1 MNGLFGRARSF
12 LARTLST
19 YWSYLIVSAAFV
31 VSRVIYRVVF
41 DVTFDARPV
50 TYFIQYIPIWLLKHD
65 FWRSILYLHDQA
77 PLQNVMAGGIWV
89 LLGPSRA
96 AVVLDGLYLVFG
108 YAFGLTLLAS
118 IRRLGVPSALAT
130 LGVSLL
136 IASPV
141 AVVYE
146 SWCFYHLPV
155 VLCFSLAL
163 YGLLRHYESG
173 SLRSG
178 IFFFSMLA
186 VAALFRSIYGPLWMA
201 VITAA
206 LLVRPPLG
214 ARGSRR
220 SPRRTLVLAAL
231 APILVVTANVAK
243 TPLLTGQGMGSGMAW
258 SNIPLKIWD
267 YVPGSERER
276 LQSEHLVSRAPEL
289 EAYDT
294 VEGLPP
300 LPVDRV
306 ANTGV
311 PLLDMDITPDGQP
324 NPHALSYA
332 YEIEAYY
339 VPDAKYLLKHERQAY
354 VESVVDGF
362 RDWYC
367 SSPVRDI
374 ILWRS
379 RNARQLKK
387 LLDRLEGRKS
397 RGAAMPALQIGLPLT
412 FLYGVFRLIR
422 ARTRTESERSR
433 TAAILVMLLTIGYEG
448 MGTMLISYGDFSRY
462 RYEVDLFYFAIFA
475 MLVTEVVQALVK
487 VARRA
492 HASSLRRAPV
502 TEESP
507 PLAPALQRNIPP
519 ETSMR

>member
-1 MNGLFGRARSF
+1 MNDRLGRARAF
-12 LARTLST
+12 CARAVST

-31 VSRVIYRVVF
+31 VSRVIYRVAY
-41 DVTFDARPV
+41 DVRFDAEPV

-65 FWRSILYLHDQA
+65 FVRSILYLHDQA
-77 PLQNVMAGGIWV
+77 PLQNMMAGGIWV
-89 LLGPSRA
+89 LLGPERA
-96 AVVLDGLYLVFG
+96 TVILEALYLVFG
-108 YAFGLTLLAS
+108 HAFGLTLLAS

-173 SLRSG
+173 SFRSG
-178 IFFFSMLA
+178 LFFFSMLA
-186 VAALFRSIYGPLWMA
+186 TAALFRSIYGPLWMSA
-201 VITAA
+201 ITAA
-206 LLVRPPLG
+206 LLVRPPSG
-214 ARGSRR
+214 TRGSRR
-220 SPRRTLVLAAL
+220 SPRRTLILAAL
-231 APILVVTANVAK
+231 APILIVTANVVK
-243 TPLLTGQGMGSGMAW
+243 TPLLTGETMGSGMAW
-258 SNIPLKIWD
+258 SNVPVKIWD
-267 YVPGSERER
+267 YIPSMEREQ
-276 LQSEHLVSRAPEL
+276 LQAEHVVSPAPEL

-294 VEGLPP
+294 VEGFPP
-300 LPVDRV
+300 LRTNRV

-311 PLLDMDITPDGQP
+311 PLLDMDVTPDGQP
-324 NPHALSYA
+324 NPHALSYV
-332 YEIEAYY
+332 YEIDAYY
-339 VPDAKYLLKHERQAY
+339 VPDAKYLLKHEWRAY
-354 VESVVDGF
+354 IESVVDGF

-379 RNARQLKK
+379 RNVHQLNR
-387 LLDRLEGRKS
+387 LIDRLEGGKS
-397 RGAAMPALQIGLPLT
+397 RQAAIPALQIGLPLT

-422 ARTRTESERSR
+422 PRSRTESERSR
-433 TAAILVMLLTIGYEG
+433 VAAILFMLLTIAYEG

-462 RYEVDLFYFAIFA
+462 RYEVDPFYFAIFA
-475 MLVTEVVQALVK
+475 MLVTEVVQVFVK
-487 VARRA
+487 VARKA
-492 HASSLRRAPV
+492 HASFPPRAPTV
-502 TEESP
+502 DD
-507 PLAPALQRNIPP
+507 PASLLPTLQRNIPP

>member
-1 MNGLFGRARSF
+1 MNGLPGRARVF
-12 LARTLST
+12 CARAAST

-31 VSRVIYRVVF
+31 VSRVIYRLVY
-41 DVTFDARPV
+41 DVRFDAQPV

-65 FWRSILYLHDQA
+65 FVRSILYLHDQA

-89 LLGPSRA
+89 LLGPARA
-96 AVVLDGLYLVFG
+96 EVVLDGLYLVIG
-108 YAFGLTLLAS
+108 YVFGLTLLAS
-118 IRRLGVPSALAT
+118 VRRLGVPSILAT

-173 SLRSG
+173 SFRSG
-178 IFFFSMLA
+178 LFFFSMLG
-186 VAALFRSIYGPLWMA
+186 VAALFRSIYGPLWMTA
-201 VITAA
+201 ITAA
-206 LLVRPPLG
+206 LLVRPPN
-214 ARGSRR
+214 AVAGSRR
-220 SPRRTLVLAAL
+220 APRRTLLLAAL
-231 APILVVTANVAK
+231 APILIVTANVVK
-243 TPLLTGQGMGSGMAW
+243 TRLLTGESMGAGMAW
-258 SNIPLKIWD
+258 SNLPVKIWD
-267 YVPGSERER
+267 YIPSMERER
-276 LQSEHLVSRAPEL
+276 LKEEQLVSRAPEL

-294 VEGLPP
+294 VDGLPP
-300 LPVDRV
+300 LRTDRV
-306 ANTGV
+306 AKTGV
-311 PLLDMDITPDGQP
+311 PLLDMDVTPDGQP
-324 NPHALSYA
+324 NPHALSYV
-332 YEIEAYY
+332 YEIDAYY
-339 VPDAKYLLKHERQAY
+339 APDAKYLLVHERRAY
-354 VESVVDGF
+354 IDSVVDGF

-379 RNARQLKK
+379 RNVNQLKR
-387 LLDRLEGRKS
+387 LFDRLEGRKS
-397 RGAAMPALQIGLPLT
+397 RAAAMPALQIGLPLT

-422 ARTRTESERSR
+422 PRTRIESERAR
-433 TAAILVMLLTIGYEG
+433 TAAIIFMLLTIVYEG

-475 MLVTEVVQALVK
+475 MLVTEVVRALAK

-492 HASSLRRAPV
+492 HASFLPRTPAEGEPA
-502 TEESP
+502 